1 MRYTLDTFYSSKEWR
16 RFRDV
21 VINDRI
27 SDDGFIY
34 DEVTNKPIL
43 KAYDIILHHTT
54 FLTNENVNDHNIS
67 LNPELIQLVS
77 HKTHN
82 YIHNKLGYK
91 RREVFLVYGS
101 PCSGKNTYV
110 DTVMEPG
117 DLLIDID
124 KIKQAIT
131 NRSTHILV
139 PGLNPITFGIRDYLY
154 ESIRLKRGRWN
165 NCYILGGFPLISERE
180 RICRKYGAREIF
192 IDTPKEVCLQR
203 LKDDPDGR
211 DIGEWSR
218 FIEEWWARY
227 SPGRP

>member
-1 MRYTLDTFYSSKEWR
+1 M
-16 RFRDV
+16 
-21 VINDRI
+21 INDRI

-67 LNPELIQLVS
+67 LNPDLIQIVS

-91 RREVFLVYGS
+91 RREVFLIYGS

-124 KIKQAIT
+124 KIWECVSGCGEYIKP
-131 NRSTHILV
+131 RS
-139 PGLNPITFGIRDYLY
+139 LNPIVFGIRDYLM
-154 ESIRLKRGRWN
+154 ESVRLRRGNWN
-165 NCYILGGFPLISERE
+165 KAYILSASPLISERE
-180 RICRKYGAREIF
+180 RICKRYGARPIH
-192 IDTPKEVCLQR
+192 IDTSKEECIAR
-203 LKDDPDGR
+203 LNNCNDGR
-211 DIGEWSR
+211 NKEQWR
-218 FIEEWWARY
+218 EYIERY
-227 SPGRP
+227 FERETI

>member
-67 LNPELIQLVS
+67 LNPDLIQIVS

-82 YIHNKLGYK
+82 YIL
-91 RREVFLVYGS
+91 
-101 PCSGKNTYV
+101 
-110 DTVMEPG
+110 
-117 DLLIDID
+117 
-124 KIKQAIT
+124 
-131 NRSTHILV
+131 
-139 PGLNPITFGIRDYLY
+139 
-154 ESIRLKRGRWN
+154 
-165 NCYILGGFPLISERE
+165 
-180 RICRKYGAREIF
+180 
-192 IDTPKEVCLQR
+192 
-203 LKDDPDGR
+203 
-211 DIGEWSR
+211 
-218 FIEEWWARY
+218 
-227 SPGRP
+227 